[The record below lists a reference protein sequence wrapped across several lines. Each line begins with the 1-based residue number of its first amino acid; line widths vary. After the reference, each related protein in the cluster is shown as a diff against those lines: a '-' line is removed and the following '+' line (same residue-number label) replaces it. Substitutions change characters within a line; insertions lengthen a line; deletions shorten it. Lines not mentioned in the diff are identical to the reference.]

1 MILWYN
7 MGTIWGGCMNKIIK
21 FDSEQAVNLYC
32 RKKAVRELGTGSEG
46 TCYLGKDGLAYKDMS
61 EGYRSEDYIPE
72 EIITT
77 ADYQNKSFFF
87 PHVLFVVGDEL
98 MGYTSDAA
106 SKNITSFKYLF
117 DNGIDHINFDKL
129 YSAYEV
135 MYEDAIKLAEDGI
148 SIYDLPYNVVFD
160 GERLIGIDTCGYS
173 RAPVMECLRNPEYVD
188 DAVKRLFTDYAEYV
202 HDEKLD
208 MSLDVKTFLDVVKKN
223 YSTTKGG
230 KPYIKQ

>member
-1 MILWYN
+1 MS
-7 MGTIWGGCMNKIIK
+7 TIWGGCMNKIVK
-21 FDSEQAVNLYC
+21 FESEQAVNSYC
-32 RKKAVRELGTGSEG
+32 MKKAVRELGTGSEG
-46 TCYLGKDGLAYKDMS
+46 TCYLGNDGLAYKDMS
-61 EGYRSEDYIPE
+61 DGFRSETYIPE
-72 EIITT
+72 DIITT

-98 MGYTSDAA
+98 MGYTSDAVK
-106 SKNITSFKYLF
+106 KNLTSYRYLF
-117 DNGIDHINFDKL
+117 DHGIDHIDFDKL
-129 YSAYEV
+129 YKAYEV
-135 MYEDAIKLAEDGI
+135 MYEDAIQLARDGI

-160 GERLIGIDTCGYS
+160 GEKLIGIDTCGYS

-208 MSLDVKTFLDVVKKN
+208 ISLDVKAFLDDVKN
-223 YSTTKGG
+223 RYTTGKKG

>member
-1 MILWYN
+1 MS
-7 MGTIWGGCMNKIIK
+7 TIWGGFMNKIVN
-21 FDSEQAVNLYC
+21 FESEQAVNSYC
-32 RKKAVRELGTGSEG
+32 MKKAVRELGTGSEG
-46 TCYLGKDGLAYKDMS
+46 TCYLGDDGLAYKDMS
-61 EGYRSEDYIPE
+61 DGFRSEVYIPE
-72 EIITT
+72 DIITT

-98 MGYTSDAA
+98 MGYTSDAVK
-106 SKNITSFKYLF
+106 KNLTSYRYLF
-117 DNGIDHINFDKL
+117 DHGVDHIDFDKL
-129 YSAYEV
+129 YKAYEV
-135 MYEDAIKLAEDGI
+135 MYEDAIQLARDGI

-202 HDEKLD
+202 HDDKLD
-208 MSLDVKTFLDVVKKN
+208 MSLDVKEFLDDVKNRYTSGK
-223 YSTTKGG
+223 KG